1 MPKKKK
7 TAQRKFQTT
16 VIKFA
21 NETKVH
27 PGLKEYFGYCLI
39 KASAWLRKLHDEELK
54 NQNIQTHHLGILKI
68 LEIGGP
74 ISQIQLG
81 EELGI
86 DKASMVKLI
95 DHLEKY
101 KYVERRP
108 HPTDR
113 RIKNVKMTKY
123 GLEAMG
129 RCSQIKTE
137 IEKKFFK
144 NLTVN
149 EQEQLRVL
157 ISRLLPDSSS

>member
-1 MPKKKK
+1 MSKKKK
-7 TAQRKFQTT
+7 TARRKFQTT

-21 NETKVH
+21 NETKIH

-54 NQNIQTHHLGILKI
+54 NQNIQTHHLGLLKV

-86 DKASMVKLI
+86 DKTSMVKLI
-95 DHLEKY
+95 DHLEKF
-101 KYVERRP
+101 KYVERQP

-123 GLEAMG
+123 GLEAMR
-129 RCSQIKTE
+129 RCSLIKKE

-144 NLTVN
+144 NLN
-149 EQEQLRVL
+149 AEEQAQLRIL
-157 ISRLLPDSSS
+157 ISRLLPD